1 MAFDYDKIKHKK
13 DSGENF
19 WTAYSDL
26 FTVLSAVFLLLYV
39 VSSVRSGTF
48 GIQKEV
54 QYQVLAKEAQ
64 DLKNQIRIYNALRDE
79 TVEQAPEDEQQ
90 QYKLLMDKLSLLQD
104 EAKGEKQD
112 LIEKSRQLAQK
123 ETALNKYQQ
132 MIRNIVNVN
141 MLSKRQLKQ
150 RDFLIAKK
158 DFDITE
164 KDSEIRDLNTDI
176 QKKEAVIEENNQQI
190 AAIQDKLAD
199 QIKRVRA
206 EQKAH
211 RTSKAAMDKK
221 IAALQNQTEAQIAA
235 IENKNASIERDLQ
248 MAKSSLSLTQNQL
261 AKTETQLQDVTANAA
276 AEKQSLTAKIAAA
289 EAKANADRAALQG
302 KLADIQGKS
311 AAEKQAL
318 MGQIEATK
326 AGYAKQMADLQR
338 EGEAQMAAEKA
349 AFEKALADSKAS
361 GAARAAREAE
371 FRKKAEGEANALKG
385 ALAGLGAKMGEA
397 EKQLKDAKDREGR
410 YVASIGDLK
419 KQNQGLGEELGRAK
433 ELAEA
438 KKKLVNN
445 IKENFKKAGIK
456 ADVDDKTGDVYLSFG
471 DDYFESGRADLKES
485 MQRRLEKFI
494 PQYSNSLFSDPK
506 TAENIASVEI
516 IGFASSTYKGRYVNP
531 MSLKPEDKEAV
542 DYNLKLS
549 FSRANSIFKHIFDP
563 NKLQYQHQ
571 KDLLPLVKVVGRGYL
586 PEGRSPA
593 EIPSGISEKDFCKKF
608 NCAKAQKVI
617 IKFNLK
623 E

>member
-13 DSGENF
+13 DGGENF
-19 WTAYSDL
+19 WAAYSDL

-39 VSSVRSGTF
+39 VASVRSGTF

-79 TVEQAPEDEQQ
+79 TVEQSPEDEQQ

-104 EAKGEKQD
+104 EAKDEKQD

-123 ETALNKYQQ
+123 ENALNKYQQ

-164 KDSEIRDLNTDI
+164 KDGEIRGLNTDI
-176 QKKEAVIEENNQQI
+176 ERKEAVIAQNNEQI
-190 AAIQDKLAD
+190 SAIQEKLAG

-206 EQKAH
+206 EQKSS
-211 RTSKAAMDKK
+211 RLSKEAMNRK
-221 IAALQNQTEAQIAA
+221 IAALQTASKQQIAA

-248 MAKSSLSLTQNQL
+248 MAKTSLSLTQNQL
-261 AKTETQLQDVTANAA
+261 AQTQDALQNVTEQSA
-276 AEKQSLTAKIAAA
+276 AEKQTLLGKIADAQ
-289 EAKANADRAALQG
+289 AKANADREALQG

-311 AAEKQAL
+311 ASEKQAL
-318 MGQIEATK
+318 IGQIEATK
-326 AGYAKQMADLQR
+326 AGYQKQIADLQR
-338 EGEAQMAAEKA
+338 DGEAQMAAEKA
-349 AFEKALADSKAS
+349 AFEKALGDAKLS

-371 FRKKAEGEANALKG
+371 FRKKAEGEANALRG
-385 ALAGLGAKMGEA
+385 ALQGLGGKVAEA
-397 EKQLKDAKDREGR
+397 EKQLSAAKDREGR

-433 ELAEA
+433 ELADA
-438 KKKLVNN
+438 KRKLVSS
-445 IKENFKKAGIK
+445 IKENFRKAGIK
-456 ADVDDKTGDVYLSFG
+456 ADVDEKTGDVFLSFG
-471 DDYFESGRADLKES
+471 DDYFESGRADLKDS

-516 IGFASSTYKGRYVNP
+516 IGFASSTYKGKYVNP
-531 MSLKPEDKEAV
+531 MSLRPEDKEAV

-571 KDLLPLVKVVGRGYL
+571 RDLLPLVKVVGRGYL
-586 PEGRSPA
+586 PDGRAPA
-593 EIPSGISEKDFCKKF
+593 EIPSGMPEKDFCKKF

>member
-338 EGEAQMAAEKA
+338 EG
-349 AFEKALADSKAS
+349 
-361 GAARAAREAE
+361 AARAAREAE

>member
-1 MAFDYDKIKHKK
+1 MAFDYDKIKNKNH
-13 DSGENF
+13 SGADF

-79 TVEQAPEDEQQ
+79 TVEQSPEDEQQ
-90 QYKLLMDKLSLLQD
+90 QYKMLMDKLSLLQD
-104 EAKGEKQD
+104 DAKQEKGD

-123 ETALNKYQQ
+123 ENALNKYQQ

-141 MLSKRQLKQ
+141 MLSKRQIKQ

-164 KDSEIRDLNTDI
+164 KDGEIRGLNTDI
-176 QKKEAVIEENNQQI
+176 EKKEQVIEQNNQQI
-190 AAIQDKLAD
+190 SAIQEKLVD
-199 QIKRVRA
+199 QIKHVRA
-206 EQKAH
+206 EQKNS
-211 RTSKAAMDKK
+211 RQSKDAANRK
-221 IAALQNQTEAQIAA
+221 IASLQSQSQAQIQA
-235 IENKNASIERDLQ
+235 IETKNASVERDLQ
-248 MAKSSLSLTQNQL
+248 MAKTSLSLTQNQL
-261 AKTETQLQDVTANAA
+261 AKTETNLQNVTEQSA
-276 AEKQSLTAKIAAA
+276 AEKQSLLGKIANAQ
-289 EAKANADRAALQG
+289 AKADSDRAALQT
-302 KLADIQGKS
+302 KLAAVQGKS
-311 AAEKQAL
+311 EAEKQAL
-318 MGQIEATK
+318 TGQIEAAK
-326 AGYAKQMADLQR
+326 AGYQKQLADLQHD
-338 EGEAQMAAEKA
+338 GEAQMASEKA
-349 AFEKALADSKAS
+349 AFDKALADSKAT
-361 GAARAAREAE
+361 GAAKAAREAE

-385 ALAGLGAKMGEA
+385 ALAGLGGKVAEA
-397 EKQLKDAKDREGR
+397 EKQLSDSRNREGKLAGA
-410 YVASIGDLK
+410 VAGLK
-419 KQNQGLGEELGRAK
+419 KENQGLSEDLGRAK
-433 ELAEA
+433 EIADA
-438 KKKLVNN
+438 KKKLVAN
-445 IKENFKKAGIK
+445 IKENFRKAGIK
-456 ADVDDKTGDVYLSFG
+456 ADVDDKTGDVFLSFG
-471 DDYFESGRADLKES
+471 DDYFESGSANLKDS

-571 KDLLPLVKVVGRGYL
+571 RDLLPLVKVVGRGYL

-593 EIPSGISEKDFCKKF
+593 EIPSGISDKDFCKKF

>member
-1 MAFDYDKIKHKK
+1 VAFDYDKIKHKRE
-13 DSGENF
+13 SGEQF

-48 GIQKEV
+48 GVQKEV

-90 QYKLLMDKLSLLQD
+90 QYKMLMDKLSLLQD
-104 EAKGEKQD
+104 EANDEKHD
-112 LIEKSRQLAQK
+112 LIAKSRALAQK

-141 MLSKRQLKQ
+141 MLSKRQIKQ

-164 KDSEIRDLNTDI
+164 KDGEIRNLNTDI
-176 QKKEAVIEENNQQI
+176 ENKEQVIVQNNERI
-190 AAIQDKLAD
+190 AAIQDKLVD
-199 QIKRVRA
+199 QIKKVRS
-206 EQKAH
+206 EQKSS
-211 RTSKAAMDKK
+211 RLSKAAMNKK
-221 IAALQNQTEAQIAA
+221 ISALQSQSQKQIAA

-248 MAKSSLSLTQNQL
+248 MAKTSLSLTQNQL
-261 AKTETQLQDVTANAA
+261 SETQENLQNVTQKSA
-276 AEKQSLTAKIAAA
+276 AEKQSLLGKIAEAQ
-289 EAKANADRAALQG
+289 AKADADRAALKG

-311 AAEKQAL
+311 AAEKAAL
-318 MGQIEATK
+318 VGQIEAAK
-326 AGYAKQMADLQR
+326 AGYQKQIADLQR

-349 AFEKALADSKAS
+349 AFEKALASEKLG
-361 GAARAAREAE
+361 GAAKAAREAE
-371 FRKKAEGEANALKG
+371 FRKKAEGEALALRG
-385 ALAGLGAKMGEA
+385 ALQGLGGKVAEA
-397 EKQLKDAKDREGR
+397 EKQLSDAKQREGR
-410 YVASIGDLK
+410 YVASIGNLK
-419 KQNQGLGEELGRAK
+419 KENEGLGEALGRAK
-433 ELAEA
+433 EVAEA
-438 KKKLVNN
+438 KKKLVAS
-445 IKENFKKAGIK
+445 IKENFRKAGVK

-516 IGFASSTYKGRYVNP
+516 IGFASSTYKGKYVNP

-571 KDLLPLVKVVGRGYL
+571 RDLLPLVKVVGRGYL
-586 PEGRSPA
+586 PDGRSPA
-593 EIPSGISEKDFCKKF
+593 EIPAGMPEKEFCRKY

>member
-1 MAFDYDKIKHKK
+1 VAFDYDKIKHKREA
-13 DSGENF
+13 GENF

-54 QYQVLAKEAQ
+54 QYQVMVKESQ

-79 TVEQAPEDEQQ
+79 TVEQSSEDEQK

-104 EAKGEKQD
+104 DAKGERHD
-112 LIEKSRQLAQK
+112 LIEKSRALAQK
-123 ETALNKYQQ
+123 EQALNKYQQ

-164 KDSEIRDLNTDI
+164 KDGEIRDLNTDI
-176 QKKEAVIEENNQQI
+176 EKKEHVIDQNNQRI

-199 QIKRVRA
+199 QIKRVRSA
-206 EQKAH
+206 RKSS
-211 RTSKAAMDKK
+211 RLTKSAMAKK
-221 IAALQNQTEAQIAA
+221 IHSLQAASQQEIAEIQT
-235 IENKNASIERDLQ
+235 KNASIQRDLQ
-248 MAKSSLSLTQNQL
+248 MAKTSLSLTQSQL
-261 AKTETQLQDVTANAA
+261 EQTQTNLQDVTQKSA
-276 AEKQSLTAKIAAA
+276 AEKQSLLGKIAAA
-289 EAKANADRAALQG
+289 QAKANADRAALQG
-302 KLADIQGKS
+302 KLSDIQGKS

-318 MGQIEATK
+318 VGQIEAAK
-326 AGYAKQMADLQR
+326 AGYQKQLADLKAD
-338 EGEAQMAAEKA
+338 GEAQMAAEKA
-349 AFEKALADSKAS
+349 AFDKALAASKAT
-361 GAARAAREAE
+361 GAAKAAREAE
-371 FRKKAEGEANALKG
+371 FRKKAEGEAQALKG
-385 ALAGLGAKMGEA
+385 ALAGLGGKVAEA
-397 EKQLKDAKDREGR
+397 EKQLNDAKQREGR
-410 YVASIGDLK
+410 YISSIGDLK
-419 KQNQGLGEELGRAK
+419 KQNKGLGEELGRAK
-433 ELAEA
+433 EIADA
-438 KKKLVNN
+438 KKKLVKN
-445 IKENFKKAGIK
+445 IKDNFRKAGIK
-456 ADVDDKTGDVYLSFG
+456 ADVNDKTGDVYLSFG
-471 DDYFESGRADLKES
+471 DDYFDSGSANLKES

-494 PQYSNSLFSDPK
+494 PQYANSLFSDPK
-506 TAENIASVEI
+506 TAQNIASVEI

-531 MSLKPEDKEAV
+531 MSLRPEDKEAV

-549 FSRANSIFKHIFDP
+549 FSRANSIFKHIFDQK
-563 NKLQYQHQ
+563 KLSYPHQ

-593 EIPSGISEKDFCKKF
+593 EIPSGISDKEFCRKF

>member
-1 MAFDYDKIKHKK
+1 VAFDYDKIKHKR
-13 DSGENF
+13 DVGEGF

-48 GIQKEV
+48 GVQKEV

-79 TVEQAPEDEQQ
+79 TVEQSTEDEQK
-90 QYKLLMDKLSLLQD
+90 QYKMLMDKLVLLKEETND
-104 EAKGEKQD
+104 EKGD

-123 ETALNKYQQ
+123 EEALNKYQQ

-164 KDSEIRDLNTDI
+164 KDGEIRSLNTDI
-176 QKKEAVIEENNQQI
+176 ENKEKVIEQNNQQI
-190 AAIQDKLAD
+190 AGIQEKLAD
-199 QIKRVRA
+199 QIKRVRS
-206 EQKAH
+206 EQKSS
-211 RTSKAAMDKK
+211 RLTKDAMNRK
-221 IAALQNQTEAQIAA
+221 IASLQNQSAQQIQA
-235 IENKNASIERDLQ
+235 IEGKNASIERDLQ
-248 MAKSSLSLTQNQL
+248 MAKTSLSLTQNQL
-261 AKTETQLQDVTANAA
+261 TKTETNLQNVTQQSAQ
-276 AEKQSLTAKIAAA
+276 EKQSLLGKIADAQ
-289 EAKANADRAALQG
+289 AKADADRAALQG
-302 KLADIQGKS
+302 KLSDIQGKS

-318 MGQIEATK
+318 VGQIEAAK
-326 AGYAKQMADLQR
+326 AGYQKQLADLQR
-338 EGEAQMAAEKA
+338 DGEAQMAAEKS
-349 AFEKALADSKAS
+349 AFDKALADSKAS
-361 GAARAAREAE
+361 GAAKAAREAE
-371 FRKKAEGEANALKG
+371 FRKKAEGEAG
-385 ALAGLGAKMGEA
+385 ALRGALQGLGGKVAEA
-397 EKQLKDAKDREGR
+397 EKQLSDAKGREGR

-433 ELAEA
+433 EVAEA
-438 KKKLVNN
+438 KKKIVNN
-445 IKENFKKAGIK
+445 IKENFRKAGIK
-456 ADVDDKTGDVYLSFG
+456 ADVDDKTGDVFLSFG
-471 DDYFESGRADLKES
+471 DDYFESGSADLKES

-571 KDLLPLVKVVGRGYL
+571 RDLLPLVKVVGRGYL

-593 EIPSGISEKDFCKKF
+593 EIPAGISDKDFCKKF

>member
-1 MAFDYDKIKHKK
+1 VAFDYDKIKNKNH
-13 DSGENF
+13 SGADF

-79 TVEQAPEDEQQ
+79 TVEQSPEDEQQ
-90 QYKLLMDKLSLLQD
+90 QYKMLMDKLSLLQD
-104 EAKGEKQD
+104 DAKEEKGD

-123 ETALNKYQQ
+123 ENALNKYQQ

-141 MLSKRQLKQ
+141 MLSKRQIKQ

-164 KDSEIRDLNTDI
+164 KDGEIRGLNTDI
-176 QKKEAVIEENNQQI
+176 EKKEQVIEQNNEQI
-190 AAIQDKLAD
+190 AAIQEKLVD
-199 QIKRVRA
+199 QIKHVRA
-206 EQKAH
+206 EQKNS
-211 RTSKAAMDKK
+211 RQSKDAANRK
-221 IAALQNQTEAQIAA
+221 IAALQNQSQAQIQA
-235 IENKNASIERDLQ
+235 IESKNASVERDLQ
-248 MAKSSLSLTQNQL
+248 MAKTSLSLTQNQL
-261 AKTETQLQDVTANAA
+261 AKTETNLQNVTEQSA
-276 AEKQSLTAKIAAA
+276 AEKQSLLGKIANAQ
-289 EAKANADRAALQG
+289 AKADSDRAALQT
-302 KLADIQGKS
+302 KLADVQGKS
-311 AAEKQAL
+311 EAEKQAL
-318 MGQIEATK
+318 TGQIEAAK
-326 AGYAKQMADLQR
+326 AGYQKQLADLQHD
-338 EGEAQMAAEKA
+338 GEAQMASEKA
-349 AFEKALADSKAS
+349 AFDKALADSKAT
-361 GAARAAREAE
+361 GAAKAAREAE

-385 ALAGLGAKMGEA
+385 ALQGLGGKVAEA
-397 EKQLKDAKDREGR
+397 EKQLSDAKSREGKLAGA
-410 YVASIGDLK
+410 VAGLK
-419 KQNQGLGEELGRAK
+419 KENQGLSADLGRAK
-433 ELAEA
+433 EVAEA
-438 KKKLVNN
+438 KKKIVNN
-445 IKENFKKAGIK
+445 IKENFRKAGIK
-456 ADVDDKTGDVYLSFG
+456 ADVDDKTGDVFLSFG

-571 KDLLPLVKVVGRGYL
+571 RDLLPLVKVVGRGYL

-593 EIPSGISEKDFCKKF
+593 ELPAGMAEKDFCKKF

>member
-1 MAFDYDKIKHKK
+1 VAFDYDKIKHKRE
-13 DSGENF
+13 SGEQF

-48 GIQKEV
+48 GVQKEV

-90 QYKLLMDKLSLLQD
+90 QYKMLMDKLSLLQD
-104 EAKGEKQD
+104 EANDEKHD
-112 LIEKSRQLAQK
+112 LIAKSRALAQK

-141 MLSKRQLKQ
+141 MLSKRQIKQ

-164 KDSEIRDLNTDI
+164 KDGEIRNLNTDI
-176 QKKEAVIEENNQQI
+176 EKKEQVIVQNNERI
-190 AAIQDKLAD
+190 AAIQDKLVD
-199 QIKRVRA
+199 QIKKVRS
-206 EQKAH
+206 EQKSS
-211 RTSKAAMDKK
+211 RLSKAAMNKK
-221 IAALQNQTEAQIAA
+221 ISALQSQSQKQIAA

-248 MAKSSLSLTQNQL
+248 MAKTSLSLTQNQL
-261 AKTETQLQDVTANAA
+261 SETQENLQNVTQKSA
-276 AEKQSLTAKIAAA
+276 AEKQSLLGKIAEAQ
-289 EAKANADRAALQG
+289 AKADADRAALKG

-311 AAEKQAL
+311 AAEKAAL
-318 MGQIEATK
+318 VGQIEAAK
-326 AGYAKQMADLQR
+326 AGYQKQIADLQR

-349 AFEKALADSKAS
+349 AFEKALASEKLG
-361 GAARAAREAE
+361 GAAKAAREAE
-371 FRKKAEGEANALKG
+371 FRKKAEGEALALRG
-385 ALAGLGAKMGEA
+385 ALQGLGGKVAEA
-397 EKQLKDAKDREGR
+397 EKQLSDAKQREGR
-410 YVASIGDLK
+410 YVASIGNLK
-419 KQNQGLGEELGRAK
+419 KENEGLGEALGRAK
-433 ELAEA
+433 EVAEA
-438 KKKLVNN
+438 KKKLVAS
-445 IKENFKKAGIK
+445 IKENFRKAGVK

-516 IGFASSTYKGRYVNP
+516 IGFASSTYKGKYVNP

-571 KDLLPLVKVVGRGYL
+571 RDLLPLVKVVGRGYL
-586 PEGRSPA
+586 PDGRSPA
-593 EIPSGISEKDFCKKF
+593 EIPAGMPEKEFCRKY

>member
-1 MAFDYDKIKHKK
+1 MAFDYDKIKHKR
-13 DSGENF
+13 DGGENF

-79 TVEQAPEDEQQ
+79 TLDQSPEEEQQ
-90 QYKLLMDKLSLLQD
+90 QYKMLMDKLVLLKE
-104 EAKGEKQD
+104 EANEEKGD

-123 ETALNKYQQ
+123 EAALNKYQQ

-164 KDSEIRDLNTDI
+164 KDGEIRGLNSDI
-176 QKKEAVIEENNQQI
+176 EKKEQVIAQNNRQI
-190 AAIQDKLAD
+190 GAIQDKLAD
-199 QIKRVRA
+199 QIKRVRL
-206 EQKAH
+206 EQKSS
-211 RTSKAAMDKK
+211 RLTKEAMNRK
-221 IAALQNQTEAQIAA
+221 IASLQNQSEAQIAA
-235 IENKNASIERDLQ
+235 IEGKNASIERDLR
-248 MAKSSLSLTQNQL
+248 MAKTSLSLTQNQL
-261 AKTETQLQDVTANAA
+261 QKTESTLQTVTQKSA
-276 AEKQSLTAKIAAA
+276 AEKQSLLGKIAEAQ
-289 EAKANADRAALQG
+289 AKADADRASLQG
-302 KLADIQGKS
+302 RLADVQGKS
-311 AAEKQAL
+311 DAEKRAL
-318 MGQIEATK
+318 TGQIEAAK
-326 AGYAKQMADLQR
+326 AGYQKQIADLQR
-338 EGEAQMAAEKA
+338 DGEAQMAAEKA
-349 AFEKALADSKAS
+349 AFERALADSKLA
-361 GAARAAREAE
+361 GAAKAAKEAE
-371 FRKKAEGEANALKG
+371 FRKKAEGEAQALRG
-385 ALAGLGAKMGEA
+385 ALNGLGGKVAEA
-397 EKQLKDAKDREGR
+397 ERQLKDAKDREGK
-410 YVASIGDLK
+410 YAAAIGDLK
-419 KQNQGLGEELGRAK
+419 KENAGLGQELGRAK
-433 ELAEA
+433 EVAEA
-438 KKKLVNN
+438 KRKLVAS
-445 IKENFKKAGIK
+445 IKDNFRKAGIK
-456 ADVDDKTGDVYLSFG
+456 ADVDEKTGDVYLSFG
-471 DDYFESGRADLKES
+471 EDYFEAGKADLKES

-506 TAENIASVEI
+506 TAENIANVEI

-549 FSRANSIFKHIFDP
+549 FNRANSIFKHIFDP
-563 NKLQYQHQ
+563 NKLQYPHQ
-571 KDLLPLVKVVGRGYL
+571 RDLLPLVKVVGRGYL
-586 PEGRSPA
+586 PDGRAPA
-593 EIPSGISEKDFCKKF
+593 EVPSGMPEKVFCQKF

>member
-1 MAFDYDKIKHKK
+1 MAFDYDKIKHKR
-13 DSGENF
+13 DAGENF

-79 TVEQAPEDEQQ
+79 TVQESTEDEQK
-90 QYKLLMDKLSLLQD
+90 QYKMLMDKLVLLKEEAND
-104 EAKGEKQD
+104 EKGD

-123 ETALNKYQQ
+123 EEALNKYQQ

-164 KDSEIRDLNTDI
+164 KDGEIRDLNTDI
-176 QKKEAVIEENNQQI
+176 QKKEQVIEQNNQQI
-190 AAIQDKLAD
+190 ASIQDKLAD

-211 RTSKAAMDKK
+211 RSSKAAMDKK
-221 IAALQNQTEAQIAA
+221 IAALKNMSQQQIAA
-235 IENKNASIERDLQ
+235 IENKNASIERDLE
-248 MAKSSLSLTQNQL
+248 MAKNSLSLTQSQL
-261 AKTETQLQDVTANAA
+261 ANTENQLQDVTQKSA
-276 AEKQSLTAKIAAA
+276 AEKKSLLAKIQDAQ
-289 EAKANADRAALQG
+289 AKADADRASLQG

-318 MGQIEATK
+318 MGQIEAAK
-326 AGYAKQMADLQR
+326 AGYQKQIADLQR
-338 EGEAQMAAEKA
+338 EGEAQMAAEKD
-349 AFEKALADSKAS
+349 AFDKALADSKAT
-361 GAARAAREAE
+361 GAAKAAREAE
-371 FRKKAEGEANALKG
+371 FRKKAEGEAAALKG
-385 ALAGLGAKMGEA
+385 ALAGLGGKVAEA
-397 EKQLKDAKDREGR
+397 EKQLADAKTREGR

-445 IKENFKKAGIK
+445 IKENFRKAGIK

-471 DDYFESGRADLKES
+471 DDYFDSGSANLKDS

-593 EIPSGISEKDFCKKF
+593 EIPSGISDKEFCKKY

>member
-1 MAFDYDKIKHKK
+1 MAFDYDKIKHKRE
-13 DSGENF
+13 SGGDF

-39 VSSVRSGTF
+39 VASVRSGTF

-79 TVEQAPEDEQQ
+79 TVEQSPAEEQQ
-90 QYKLLMDKLSLLQD
+90 QYKMLMDKLVLLKE
-104 EAKGEKQD
+104 EANEEKGD

-123 ETALNKYQQ
+123 EDALNKYQQ

-164 KDSEIRDLNTDI
+164 KEGEIRNLNTDI
-176 QKKEAVIEENNQQI
+176 EKKEEVIEQNNEQI
-190 AAIQDKLAD
+190 AAIQEKLVD
-199 QIKRVRA
+199 QIKRVRT
-206 EQKAH
+206 EQKSS
-211 RTSKAAMDKK
+211 RLSKDAMNKK
-221 IAALQNQTEAQIAA
+221 IAALQNQSQQQIAA
-235 IENKNASIERDLQ
+235 IENKNASIERDLE

-261 AKTETQLQDVTANAA
+261 QKTETTLQDVTQKSA
-276 AEKQSLTAKIAAA
+276 AEKQSLLGKIANAQ
-289 EAKANADRAALQG
+289 AKADADRAALQG
-302 KLADIQGKS
+302 KLADVQGKS
-311 AAEKQAL
+311 EAEKQAL
-318 MGQIEATK
+318 VGQIEATK
-326 AGYAKQMADLQR
+326 AGYQKQISDLQR
-338 EGEAQMAAEKA
+338 EGEAQMASEKA
-349 AFEKALADSKAS
+349 AFDRALADSKLA
-361 GAARAAREAE
+361 GAAKAAKEAE
-371 FRKKAEGEANALKG
+371 FRKKAEGEAQALRG
-385 ALAGLGAKMGEA
+385 AINGLGGKVAEA
-397 EKQLKDAKDREGR
+397 EKQLKDAKDREGK
-410 YVASIGDLK
+410 YAAAIGNLK
-419 KQNQGLGEELGRAK
+419 KENEGLSQDLGRAK
-433 ELAEA
+433 EVAEA
-438 KKKLVNN
+438 KRKLVAN
-445 IKENFKKAGIK
+445 IRENFRKAGIK
-456 ADVDDKTGDVYLSFG
+456 ADVDDKTGDVFLSFG
-471 DDYFESGRADLKES
+471 DDYFESGRADLKDS

-531 MSLKPEDKEAV
+531 MSLKAEDKEAV

-571 KDLLPLVKVVGRGYL
+571 RDLLPLVKVVGRGYL
-586 PEGRSPA
+586 PDGRSPA
-593 EIPSGISEKDFCKKF
+593 EIPSGMPEKDFCKKF

>member
-1 MAFDYDKIKHKK
+1 MAFDYDKIKHKR

-39 VSSVRSGTF
+39 VASVRSGTF

-79 TVEQAPEDEQQ
+79 TLEQSSEDEQQ

-104 EAKGEKQD
+104 DAKDERKD

-123 ETALNKYQQ
+123 ENALNKYQQ

-221 IAALQNQTEAQIAA
+221 IAALQNMTKQQIAA
-235 IENKNASIERDLQ
+235 IENKNASIQRDLQ
-248 MAKSSLSLTQNQL
+248 MAKSSLSLTQSQL
-261 AKTETQLQDVTANAA
+261 AQTENQLQDVTQRSA
-276 AEKQSLTAKIAAA
+276 AEKQSLQAKIAAA
-289 EAKANADRAALQG
+289 EAKANADREALQG

-318 MGQIEATK
+318 LGQIEATK

-349 AFEKALADSKAS
+349 AFEKALADSKAT

-371 FRKKAEGEANALKG
+371 FRKKAEGEAAALKG
-385 ALAGLGAKMGEA
+385 ALAGLGAKVGEA
-397 EKQLKDAKDREGR
+397 EKQLKDAKEREGR
-410 YVASIGDLK
+410 YVASIGDLQ
-419 KQNQGLGEELGRAK
+419 KQNKGLGEELGRAK

-471 DDYFESGRADLKES
+471 DDYFESGKADLKES

-531 MSLKPEDKEAV
+531 MSLKPEDKEAI

-593 EIPSGISEKDFCKKF
+593 EIPSGITEKDFCKKY

>member
-1 MAFDYDKIKHKK
+1 MAFDYDKIKNKRETGA
-13 DSGENF
+13 DF

-79 TVEQAPEDEQQ
+79 SVEQSPEDEQQ
-90 QYKLLMDKLSLLQD
+90 QYKMLMDKLVLLQD

-123 ETALNKYQQ
+123 EGALNKYQQ

-164 KDSEIRDLNTDI
+164 KDGEIRGLNTDI
-176 QKKEAVIEENNQQI
+176 EKKEQVIAQNNQQI
-190 AAIQDKLAD
+190 AGIQEKLAD
-199 QIKRVRA
+199 QIKRVRS
-206 EQKAH
+206 EQKSS
-211 RTSKAAMDKK
+211 RQSKETMNRK
-221 IAALQNQTEAQIAA
+221 IAALQNQSQAQIQA
-235 IENKNASIERDLQ
+235 IEGKNVSIERDLQ
-248 MAKSSLSLTQNQL
+248 MAKTSLSLTQNQL
-261 AKTETQLQDVTANAA
+261 TKTETNLQNVTEQSAV
-276 AEKQSLTAKIAAA
+276 EKQSLLGKIANAQ
-289 EAKANADRAALQG
+289 AKADADRAALQG
-302 KLADIQGKS
+302 KLQDIQGKS

-318 MGQIEATK
+318 VGQIEAAKT
-326 AGYAKQMADLQR
+326 GYQKQLADLQHD
-338 EGEAQMAAEKA
+338 GEAQMAAEKS
-349 AFEKALADSKAS
+349 AFDKALADSKAT
-361 GAARAAREAE
+361 GAAKSAREAE
-371 FRKKAEGEANALKG
+371 FRKKAEGEANALRG
-385 ALAGLGAKMGEA
+385 ALNGLGGKVAEA
-397 EKQLKDAKDREGR
+397 EKQLKDAKDREGKLTGT
-410 YVASIGDLK
+410 VAGLK
-419 KQNQGLGEELGRAK
+419 KENQGLGEELGRAK
-433 ELAEA
+433 ELADA
-438 KKKLVNN
+438 KKKLVAN
-445 IKENFKKAGIK
+445 IRENFRKAGIK
-456 ADVDDKTGDVYLSFG
+456 ADVDDKTGDVFLSFG

-571 KDLLPLVKVVGRGYL
+571 RDLLPLVKVVGRGYL

-593 EIPSGISEKDFCKKF
+593 EIPNGINEKDFCKKY

>member
-1 MAFDYDKIKHKK
+1 MAFDYDKIKHKRE
-13 DSGENF
+13 SGGDF

-39 VSSVRSGTF
+39 VASVRSGTF

-79 TVEQAPEDEQQ
+79 TVEQSPAEEQQ
-90 QYKLLMDKLSLLQD
+90 QYKMLMDKLVLLKE
-104 EAKGEKQD
+104 EANEEKGD

-123 ETALNKYQQ
+123 EDALNKYQQ

-164 KDSEIRDLNTDI
+164 KDGEIRNLNTDI
-176 QKKEAVIEENNQQI
+176 EKKEAVIEQNNEQI
-190 AAIQDKLAD
+190 ATIQEKLVD
-199 QIKRVRA
+199 QIKRVRS
-206 EQKAH
+206 EQKSQKL
-211 RTSKAAMDKK
+211 TKDAMNRK
-221 IAALQNQTEAQIAA
+221 IAALQNQSQAQINA
-235 IENKNASIERDLQ
+235 IETKNASIERDLQ

-261 AKTETQLQDVTANAA
+261 QKTETTLQNVTEQSA
-276 AEKQSLTAKIAAA
+276 AEKQSLLGKIASAQ
-289 EAKANADRAALQG
+289 AKADADRAALQG
-302 KLADIQGKS
+302 KLADVQGKS
-311 AAEKQAL
+311 EAEKQAL
-318 MGQIEATK
+318 VGQIEATK

-338 EGEAQMAAEKA
+338 DGEAQMAAEKA
-349 AFEKALADSKAS
+349 AFEKALADSKAT
-361 GAARAAREAE
+361 GAAKAAKEAE
-371 FRKKAEGEANALKG
+371 FRRKAEGEANALKG
-385 ALAGLGAKMGEA
+385 ALAGLSGKMGEA
-397 EKQLKDAKDREGR
+397 ERALKDAKDREGKLAGA
-410 YVASIGDLK
+410 VAGLQK
-419 KQNQGLGEELGRAK
+419 ENQGLSQDLGRAK
-433 ELAEA
+433 EVAEA
-438 KKKLVNN
+438 KRKLVAN
-445 IKENFKKAGIK
+445 IRENFRKAGIK
-456 ADVDDKTGDVYLSFG
+456 ADVDDKTGDVFLSFG
-471 DDYFESGRADLKES
+471 DDYFESGRADLKDS

-531 MSLKPEDKEAV
+531 MSLKAEDKEAV

-571 KDLLPLVKVVGRGYL
+571 RDLLPLVKVVGRGYL
-586 PEGRSPA
+586 PDGRSPA
-593 EIPSGISEKDFCKKF
+593 EIPSGMPEKDFCKKF